1 MNILFL
7 HGKLST
13 PETSHSALAI
23 KTYFS
28 AKGMTV
34 FVPDYKPNDSSKQEI
49 EQFLSSY
56 INDNNILADDATIIG
71 ISLGGYWALNIANKK
86 YREMPLDDFNC
97 VLLNPA
103 LDYYDDAIYPV
114 NDLPV
119 TCFLNED
126 DELLDNHKTYNY
138 LKSRCDCRLFK
149 TGGHRMYNINELLP
163 EIEKAVNRFNP
174 SGLAND

>member
-23 KTYFS
+23 KTFFT

-34 FVPDYKPNDSSKQEI
+34 FIPNYKPNDSSKQEI
-49 EQFLSSY
+49 EQFLNSY
-56 INDNNILADDATIIG
+56 IKDNNILADDTAIIG
-71 ISLGGYWALNIANKK
+71 ISLGGYWALNIANSRC
-86 YREMPLDDFNC
+86 REMSLDDFKC
-97 VLLNPA
+97 ILLNPA

-114 NDLPV
+114 KNLPV

-126 DELLDNHKTYNY
+126 DELLDSHKTYEY
-138 LKSRCDCRLFK
+138 LKSRCDCKLFK
-149 TGGHRMYNINELLP
+149 TGGHRMSNINELLP
-163 EIEKAVNRFNP
+163 EIGKAVNSFNF
-174 SGLAND
+174 SGLTND

>member
-23 KTYFS
+23 KTFFT

-34 FVPDYKPNDSSKQEI
+34 FIPDYKPNDSSKQEI
-49 EQFLSSY
+49 EQFLNNY
-56 INDNNILADDATIIG
+56 IKDNNILDDDTTIIG
-71 ISLGGYWALNIANKK
+71 ISLGGYWALNTANKK
-86 YREMPLDDFNC
+86 YFEMSLDDFKC
-97 VLLNPA
+97 ILLNPA

-126 DELLDNHKTYNY
+126 DELLDSHKTYDY

-149 TGGHRMYNINELLP
+149 TGGHRMSNINELLP
-163 EIEKAVNRFNP
+163 DIEKAVNQFSP
-174 SGLAND
+174 SGITND

>member
-23 KTYFS
+23 KTFFS
-28 AKGMTV
+28 AKGITV
-34 FVPDYKPNDSSKQEI
+34 FIPDYKPNDSSKQEI

-56 INDNNILADDATIIG
+56 INDNNIQADETAIIG
-71 ISLGGYWALNIANKK
+71 ISLGEYWALNTAN
-86 YREMPLDDFNC
+86 RMFLDRC
-97 VLLNPA
+97 ILLNPA
-103 LDYYDDAIYPV
+103 LDYYDDSIYPV

-126 DELLDNHKTYNY
+126 DELLDSHKTYEY

-149 TGGHRMYNINELLP
+149 TGGHRMSNINELLP
-163 EIEKAVNRFNP
+163 DIEKAVNRFNP
-174 SGLAND
+174 SGLMND